1 MLIPNVKSWMSNLK
15 LCQTQRM
22 SQDSHASRLP
32 GLTECHRIMTSRSL
46 VSCLSGGCSFRK
58 QKETAFLVASSQVR
72 NCSQQTCHVHSQRSC
87 FQSLGHAKILTIH
100 GQDIWGLS
108 TTTNSRKYPENAGHP
123 VSSNYWCHRHS
134 IKSPSYLDPN
144 GFVGSLNPHPPPR
157 GQNWPQRAETG
168 LVGTSSN
175 LRTS

>member
-58 QKETAFLVASSQVR
+58 QKKTAFFVASSQVR

-87 FQSLGHAKILTIH
+87 FQSLGHAKILAIH
-100 GQDIWGLS
+100 GQDMVGVYPPHS
-108 TTTNSRKYPENAGHP
+108 EPCTNSRKYLQNAGHP
-123 VSSNYWCHRHS
+123 MSSQLLGSQRSCWIS
-134 IKSPSYLDPN
+134 KSS
-144 GFVGSLNPHPPPR
+144 SSAPR
-157 GQNWPQRAETG
+157 SKLA
-168 LVGTSSN
+168 SAS
-175 LRTS
+175 